1 MNFDNLF
8 SKMRKHEDKEEIQI
22 SFYIIKYCNDHQCII
37 SNSKLNM
44 LLYFI
49 NIEYMLKF
57 DGKPLFQ
64 QEFRTWKDGPFLPFV
79 YDFFWIG
86 MVYPI
91 GREIKVS
98 SEKKEIIDSVL
109 KKRIACEEF
118 ELSEETHIKNGPCY
132 TVYNKYKDENGI
144 CKATIKHQD
153 IYSFYKKPWNRF
165 RYFLFLPKWKWKIKR
180 SNLVMF
186 IKYKMGIWG

>member
-1 MNFDNLF
+1 MQKKEEYYIIATKLEYIKKGVSRLNFDNLF

-22 SFYIIKYCNDHQCII
+22 SFYIIKYCNDHQYII

-57 DGKPLFQ
+57 DGKSLFRE
-64 QEFRTWKDGPFLPFV
+64 EFRIWQDGPFLPFV

-118 ELSEETHIKNGPCY
+118 ELSEEIKRKNGPCY

-153 IYSFYKKPWNRF
+153 IYSFYKEL
-165 RYFLFLPKWKWKIKR
+165 YGT
-180 SNLVMF
+180 V
-186 IKYKMGIWG
+186 